1 MNDSHPAFAMSDSFL
16 HGKVALVTGG
26 TRGIGL
32 GVARAF
38 LAAGAHVL
46 VTGQSERS
54 VADVANVGVP
64 ARWAAVAADLA
75 SPQSPAAIVR
85 AAIER
90 FGAIDIL
97 VNNAG
102 VAGTADLLEVTPEEW
117 EHVHA
122 VNLRAA
128 FFCAREAATAMQARA
143 SPGVILNM
151 SSVAAQTGG
160 TATGPAYV
168 TAKAGL
174 IALTRSLARHYASSG
189 IRVNCIAPAD
199 IDTDMTS
206 SWPAALRERLI
217 AMTPLGRFGTVDEV
231 ASVAMFLASSGAA
244 FMTGQ
249 TINVNG
255 GMYMG

>member
-1 MNDSHPAFAMSDSFL
+1 MSDFSL
-16 HGKVALVTGG
+16 KGKVALVTGG

-38 LAAGAHVL
+38 LAAGARVM

-54 VADVANVGVP
+54 VAEAAAIG
-64 ARWAAVAADLA
+64 AASQWAAMAADLA
-75 SPQSPAAIVR
+75 CAPSAAAIVH
-85 AAIER
+85 ATVKH
-90 FGAIDIL
+90 FGALDIL

-102 VAGTADLLEVTPEEW
+102 ITGAPDLWSVTPEEW

-128 FFCAREAATAMQARA
+128 FFCAREAAAVMTARS
-143 SPGVILNM
+143 SPGAILNM

-174 IALTRSLARHYASSG
+174 IALTRSLARHFASSG

-199 IDTDMTS
+199 IDTDMTA
-206 SWPAALRERLI
+206 SWPPELRERLI
-217 AMTPLGRFGTVDEV
+217 GMTPLGRFGRVDEV
-231 ASVAMFLASSGAA
+231 ASVATFLAGAA
-244 FMTGQ
+244 AGFITGQ